1 MIDPTKALEILS
13 TLSNNNVSVSIDL
26 STWSNRVWQYED
38 LDDSST
44 VIRMTVERYYSE
56 DEGGFYKPTDYSMED
71 KNKISITCYVVV
83 PKDDLPQASRE
94 KKLILPK
101 NEWRVW
107 GVGELD
113 IKISRLVENGPYLEA
128 RMCRF
133 RGSLRGS
140 GITNLVSKVEIW
152 EEEDVM

>member
-1 MIDPTKALEILS
+1 MMDATKVIEILS
-13 TLSNNNVSVSIDL
+13 TLSNNNNITIDL
-26 STWSNRVWQYED
+26 SAWSNRVWQYED
-38 LDDSST
+38 LDESST

-56 DEGGFYKPTDYSMED
+56 DEGGFYKPTEYSDE
-71 KNKISITCYVVV
+71 NKISITAYVVI
-83 PKDDLPQASRE
+83 PKDDLPQASRK

-101 NEWRVW
+101 NEWKVW
-107 GVGELD
+107 GVGSLD
-113 IKISRLVENGPYLEA
+113 IKLSRVVENGPYLEA